1 MTIDIAQSLRIEQAC
16 PEDMRELLELQYAA
30 YRSEALLYNN
40 YSIQPLTQTF
50 EQAID
55 DFHRYLILKAIHQE
69 KIVGSVRAHEKDNTV
84 QINKLI
90 VMPSYQNQ
98 GIGKYLMKFIESFF
112 SGKRY
117 ELFTGGRSWLN
128 LALYKKL
135 GYEIYQEKAD
145 HTGFVFAYLA
155 KSPASDH
162 LKPSNRVAPPPITG
176 SRGRVLVQT
185 TFPESTEER
194 YKRLLREKGGR
205 PSQME
210 PCSGG

>member
-1 MTIDIAQSLRIEQAC
+1 MTTKATASLRIEQAH

-30 YRSEALLYNN
+30 YRSEALLYHN
-40 YSIQPLTQTF
+40 YSIQPLTQTY
-50 EQAID
+50 EQALD
-55 DFHRYLILKAIHQE
+55 DFHRYLILKAVHQE
-69 KIVGSVRAHEKDNTV
+69 KIIGSVRAHEKHNTV
-84 QINKLI
+84 HINKLI

-98 GIGKYLMKFIESFF
+98 GIGKYLMKYIESFF
-112 SGKRY
+112 SDKRF

-145 HTGFVFAYLA
+145 DTGFVFAYLT
-155 KSPASDH
+155 KSPAPTPV
-162 LKPSNRVAPPPITG
+162 KPSNTAAPKTG
-176 SRGRVLVQT
+176 GRILVQAT
-185 TFPESTEER
+185 LQESPEER

-205 PSQME
+205 PRQME